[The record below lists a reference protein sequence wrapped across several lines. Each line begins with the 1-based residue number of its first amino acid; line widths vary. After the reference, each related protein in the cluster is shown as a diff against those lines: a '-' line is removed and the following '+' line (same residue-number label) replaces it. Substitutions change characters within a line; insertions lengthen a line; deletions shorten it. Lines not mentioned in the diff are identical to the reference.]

1 MHWCDAVSE
10 WISALYN
17 TAGCLFVE
25 YWLSSLFSVK
35 NGPWLPKCTKPK
47 WCDRSSRGDSRA
59 PVSSNALI
67 VVWKMK
73 IRSVICYF
81 NLRSEFMTEI
91 VFVFFHSL
99 RNLLKIDITD
109 MTGKNVW
116 HTLALTFRRPLCND
130 WLMNTLYTNMLFS
143 WLHHVIANQLRLGD
157 DLIIWNQISWWNIS
171 LCRWSPQLSC
181 KFLCNTKFCC
191 QFCSSRDYIFALK
204 IFRGL
209 IRWWIRFTSC
219 LLTQTYLQPFS
230 NLPGLEHRSG
240 NQLFVTSQRACV
252 PGLATMLPACFS
264 FYPVSLQVCKG
275 EVQQSLV

>member
-91 VFVFFHSL
+91 VFFFFHSL

-181 KFLCNTKFCC
+181 K
-191 QFCSSRDYIFALK
+191 
-204 IFRGL
+204 
-209 IRWWIRFTSC
+209 
-219 LLTQTYLQPFS
+219 LTQTYLQPFS